1 MGACTTTE
9 NEIILAGLLLDVM
22 MKKYSCKPKSRAT
35 LQGNDYHRILT
46 PGSVI
51 MVKYLEKIGI
61 LDIYRRAGFRIDAP
75 GCSMC
80 LGISYQKAQPGEIW
94 LSSQNRNFRNRM
106 GKGGIGNL
114 ASACTVVASSFNME
128 ITNPVKYMKYVDQ
141 VLYNYL
147 THPSRLPNI
156 NIIEPNPII
165 EQEDEGDIK
174 MDVDNNQE
182 IEAEIITGRPQI
194 FGDDVDTDIII
205 PAPFIVLRGQQLAKK
220 SFSYYRPDFL
230 DKLKFGNN
238 IVVAGNGF
246 GCGSSREEAVS
257 CLRLAGI
264 KCIIAKSFS
273 FIFYINLLTLNMLGI
288 IIKDEQFYNNLTE
301 DCEILVNVTNRV
313 VIVGENQYSF
323 SMTAIEE
330 TIYENG
336 GVIGLYS
343 RFKDQGFA
351 ELVKQA
357 VVKTEQKT
365 SCGSSLSCSNK
376 DLDW

>member
-1 MGACTTTE
+1 M
-9 NEIILAGLLLDVM
+9 
-22 MKKYSCKPKSRAT
+22 
-35 LQGNDYHRILT
+35 
-46 PGSVI
+46 
-51 MVKYLEKIGI
+51 
-61 LDIYRRAGFRIDAP
+61 
-75 GCSMC
+75 
-80 LGISYQKAQPGEIW
+80 
-94 LSSQNRNFRNRM
+94 
-106 GKGGIGNL
+106 
-114 ASACTVVASSFNME
+114 
-128 ITNPVKYMKYVDQ
+128 
-141 VLYNYL
+141 
-147 THPSRLPNI
+147 
-156 NIIEPNPII
+156 
-165 EQEDEGDIK
+165 
-174 MDVDNNQE
+174 
-182 IEAEIITGRPQI
+182 
-194 FGDDVDTDIII
+194 
-205 PAPFIVLRGQQLAKK
+205 
-220 SFSYYRPDFL
+220 
-230 DKLKFGNN
+230 
-238 IVVAGNGF
+238 
-246 GCGSSREEAVS
+246 S